1 MVGSAAREGREHGLA
16 PFRAPPRPRL
26 ALRTAVG
33 GLRYTARNAALNRR
47 MLANPAASAIA
58 DIGIMV
64 SSTSL
69 FARCTRRVVAT
80 AVGEAPACRT
90 NSRRRCRDVIP
101 SVSAR
106 SSTVLPSSRNPRSMS
121 RRARVIVAAAPC
133 HAGVPGA
140 VSGRHR
146 KQGRKPAPSAAAAV
160 GKKTTL
166 RDLAG
171 FTGQV
176 GRQ

>member
-1 MVGSAAREGREHGLA
+1 M
-16 PFRAPPRPRL
+16 
-26 ALRTAVG
+26 
-33 GLRYTARNAALNRR
+33 
-47 MLANPAASAIA
+47 
-58 DIGIMV
+58 
-64 SSTSL
+64 
-69 FARCTRRVVAT
+69 
-80 AVGEAPACRT
+80 
-90 NSRRRCRDVIP
+90 
-101 SVSAR
+101 
-106 SSTVLPSSRNPRSMS
+106 VLPSSRNPRSMS
-121 RRARVIVAAAPC
+121 RSARETVAAAPC

-146 KQGRKPAPSAAAAV
+146 KQGRKPARSAAAAV